1 MQNITILN
9 VYVSESLQKVKMIAL
24 KEEENKSTFILK
36 NSTPASRQLIELDR
50 KSANPITTKEFE
62 FVI

>member
-9 VYVSESLQKVKMIAL
+9 VYVPETLQKIKMIAL
-24 KEEENKSTFILK
+24 KEENKSTFIVK
-36 NSTPASRQLIELDR
+36 SSTPASRQLIELDR